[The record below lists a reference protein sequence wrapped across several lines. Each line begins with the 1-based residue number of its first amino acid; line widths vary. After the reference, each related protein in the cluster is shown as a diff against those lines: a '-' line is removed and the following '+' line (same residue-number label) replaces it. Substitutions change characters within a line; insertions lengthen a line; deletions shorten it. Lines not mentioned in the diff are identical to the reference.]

1 MSFSLIWQSI
11 GLVAGIFILIRHAV
25 QIRNRDRSVKMTY
38 KAYTRVIL
46 YYLVV
51 VYFTAFCGVQV
62 VKEVAGMI

>member
-11 GLVAGIFILIRHAV
+11 GLVAGIYILIRQAL
-25 QIRNRDRSVKMTY
+25 QLRRRDRSVRMSY
-38 KAYTRVIL
+38 KAYTRIIL